1 MPLFRKSNVAQFVK
15 AGDVTGLLA
24 VITGS
29 NPARERADAVHE
41 LPRLSREVE
50 AHHSDAARAALT
62 SAAGDPDA
70 EVRSA
75 ALFAVGEFGWED
87 SVERLIAG
95 TDDSEWM
102 VRVFAVTML
111 GRFPD
116 ERTVACL
123 DAVIANDVEGMVRE
137 AAASSLGELRDP
149 VSLEALRR
157 AAAEDPDREV
167 RRAAKEAVKQVEDG
181 SA

>member
-1 MPLFRKSNVAQFVK
+1 VPLFKKSRVSQLVK
-15 AGDVTGLLA
+15 AGDVAGLIA

-41 LPRLSREVE
+41 LPRFSEEV
-50 AHHSDAARAALT
+50 DARHRDEARAALT
-62 SAAGDPDA
+62 SAAQDPDA
-70 EVRSA
+70 EVRSS
-75 ALFAVGEFGWED
+75 ALFAVGEFGWDD
-87 SVERLIAG
+87 SVDRLVAG
-95 TDDSEWM
+95 SDDSEWM

-116 ERTVACL
+116 ERTTARL
-123 DAVIANDVEGMVRE
+123 GAVLSNDVEGMVRE
-137 AAASSLGELRDP
+137 AAASSLGELGDP
-149 VSLEALRR
+149 TALGPLRR

-167 RRAAKEAVKQVEDG
+167 RKAAEGAVKRLEGG